1 MANGIIL
8 DKEMSNQS
16 FEVNEIVNMFLEEL
30 SSFVKQYDFL
40 GSVRYEEYRE
50 FNHIEHDYFIQN
62 INNMSPL
69 ELVPTIKA
77 IEEHMKEFSKS
88 KGILRFYLKAFILFE

>member
-1 MANGIIL
+1 MANGLALNNEIP
-8 DKEMSNQS
+8 NQS
-16 FEVNEIVNMFLEEL
+16 LEVPEMVDMFLEEL
-30 SSFVKQYDFL
+30 AAFVKQYDFL

-50 FNHIEHDYFIQN
+50 FNHIEHDYFVKN

-69 ELVPTIKA
+69 ELIPTIKA

-88 KGILRFYLKAFILFE
+88 NGILKFYLKTFILFE